1 MAFQYTYKSS
11 LSKFINFIHLQSI
24 WRSLPNNLVDSLTW
38 KALKA
43 PLLNTNVDRDDHQ
56 SLYDISFQWIVFL
69 LTLLWV
75 LHLYRLK
82 ISILPIC
89 PFKVSNCV
97 IAKNCQL
104 SQPGQFKNQITIL
117 FQDRLHPGSSA
128 LRVGCQKT
136 KSWVNNLQANC

>member
-56 SLYDISFQWIVFL
+56 SLYDISFQ
-69 LTLLWV
+69 
-75 LHLYRLK
+75 
-82 ISILPIC
+82 
-89 PFKVSNCV
+89 
-97 IAKNCQL
+97 
-104 SQPGQFKNQITIL
+104 
-117 FQDRLHPGSSA
+117 
-128 LRVGCQKT
+128 
-136 KSWVNNLQANC
+136 